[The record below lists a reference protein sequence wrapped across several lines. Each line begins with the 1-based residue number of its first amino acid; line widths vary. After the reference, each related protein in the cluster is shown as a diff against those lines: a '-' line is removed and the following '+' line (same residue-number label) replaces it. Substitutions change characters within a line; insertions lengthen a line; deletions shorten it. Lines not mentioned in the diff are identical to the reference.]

1 MCNISN
7 SKELVFLQNIERLQ
21 SIIKDGDNMIF
32 KTPFNQYILYIN
44 RYDSTCSTD
53 YGNRYIIE
61 TNIMNNL
68 GTSITK
74 FRMNE
79 STVLSLLDTMD
90 VFLNC
95 YDYNKM
101 NNNIS
106 FYCDACQANMTSI
119 ILQMNRT
126 DNYSILED
134 LDSADLLSPANKK
147 YLEYFDKDNEQIREI
162 TITINQY
169 SPVYQTIIPLLNFKL
184 SDAEF
189 NNLMF
194 AYFFTS
200 LIDIDLSYEDES
212 KLNNIIERSFFHYT
226 PIDFKQ

>member
-1 MCNISN
+1 MCNINN
-7 SKELVFLQNIERLQ
+7 SKELVFLQNVERLQ
-21 SIIKDGDNMIF
+21 NIIKDGDNMVY
-32 KTPFNQYILYIN
+32 KTPFNQYIIYIN
-44 RYDSTCSTD
+44 RFDSTCSTD

-68 GTSITK
+68 GTSIVK

-79 STVLSLLDTMD
+79 STVLCLLDTMD

-106 FYCDACQANMTSI
+106 FYCDANQANMTSI

-134 LDSADLLSPANKK
+134 LDSTDLLSPANKK
-147 YLEYFDKDNEQIREI
+147 YLEYFDRENEQIREI
-162 TITINQY
+162 TITVNQL
-169 SPVYQTIIPLLNFKL
+169 SPVYQSIIPLLNFKL

-189 NNLMF
+189 NSLMF

-212 KLNNIIERSFFHYT
+212 KLNSIIERSFFHYT
-226 PIDFKQ
+226 PRS